1 MRLPGNRKNVG
12 IPTSARGEAAHH
24 SVGTKAG
31 GGAQQV
37 GAYVGRGGDEGVR
50 TTDMGINQS
59 QRFSKSR
66 PCPVCGGYDQA
77 VRGQGVRCFGFI
89 SDDGQW
95 AHCTRPE
102 HAGGLPFNESPNAY
116 AHRLQGECK
125 CGTEHGPAMTTP
137 KGSKSLAPKGK
148 SVATYDY
155 LGADGTLLYQTV
167 RYEPKGFSQR
177 RPDGKGGWVWNLNGI
192 TPVLYRLPEL
202 LAADPTARR
211 YVTEGEKDAK
221 NGAEL
226 SLVTTCN
233 PMGAGKWRA
242 EYSESLRGR
251 HVVVIADKDTA
262 GRSHAQQVAASLYSK
277 AVSVKVIE
285 CPGESS
291 KDLSDFIAQGH
302 GRADVEALADAAPEW
317 TPPVQAVAPP
327 ISDVLNEVVT
337 YLGRYMVMD
346 RHQRDAIALWTAH
359 TWALD
364 AADNTPYLA
373 ISSAEMRSGKTRLLE
388 VLSYLV
394 ARPWFTGH
402 VSAAVLIRKIERD
415 HPTLLLDESDAA
427 FKGNGEYVEA
437 LRGILNSGYQRG
449 GVASLC
455 VGKGFELKD
464 FNLFGPKAL
473 AGIGGLPGTV
483 KDRAIPI
490 ELHRRRLNEP
500 VERLRRREAQEQTAM
515 LGERLERWAA
525 SAIHTLTEA
534 RPTIPDE
541 LNDRA
546 ADVWEPLLAIADLAG
561 GEWPQRA
568 RKAALALSAGAGRD
582 DNSLGVQLLEDIRRV
597 FQGQY
602 TERIASV
609 DLVGALNGMEESPW
623 GDLNGKALTPL
634 GLARMLRPFGVKPK
648 QVRVDESTNCKGYE
662 AVQFTDVWARYVPRI
677 SETTET
683 RETESDSEASNVS
696 DVSVV
701 SLSGGMVADDREVI
715 EV

>member
-1 MRLPGNRKNVG
+1 M
-12 IPTSARGEAAHH
+12 
-24 SVGTKAG
+24 
-31 GGAQQV
+31 
-37 GAYVGRGGDEGVR
+37 
-50 TTDMGINQS
+50 
-59 QRFSKSR
+59 
-66 PCPVCGGYDQA
+66 CGGYDQA